1 MKCELEDVYFSDE
14 FVEIMEQL
22 ECRSLVIKNNVKE
35 VTVELSKQELYKKP
49 YLIDSCWKFLFYP
62 LRTKFPNPDDLPS
75 LYQTLEPTDKKVIS
89 CVIASPQNEA
99 ENFYLLSGA
108 GILVVEAINLTFK
121 KNKSKFIRRPIRH
134 TCV

>member
-35 VTVELSKQELYKKP
+35 VTVELSKPELYKKP

-62 LRTKFPNPDDLPS
+62 LRAKFPNPDDLHS
-75 LYQTLEPTDKKVIS
+75 LYQTLEPTDKK
-89 CVIASPQNEA
+89 
-99 ENFYLLSGA
+99 
-108 GILVVEAINLTFK
+108 
-121 KNKSKFIRRPIRH
+121 
-134 TCV
+134 